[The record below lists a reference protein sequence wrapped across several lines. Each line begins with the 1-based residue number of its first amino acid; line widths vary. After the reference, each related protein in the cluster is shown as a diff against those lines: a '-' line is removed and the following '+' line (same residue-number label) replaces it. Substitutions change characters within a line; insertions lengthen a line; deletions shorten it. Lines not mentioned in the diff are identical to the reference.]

1 MANNFQLF
9 PKGSNTAARLF
20 DIDEEIC
27 TKVLNVPVHEK
38 VIMEDWTS
46 RDYKLKIA
54 SNCEVEELY
63 EWNYGEDSMESRGY
77 VRVENE
83 LGHDPYMVSK
93 NNKTTSGN
101 NPFADLLSRFK

>member
-1 MANNFQLF
+1 
-9 PKGSNTAARLF
+9 
-20 DIDEEIC
+20 
-27 TKVLNVPVHEK
+27 
-38 VIMEDWTS
+38 
-46 RDYKLKIA
+46 
-54 SNCEVEELY
+54 
-63 EWNYGEDSMESRGY
+63 MESRGY